1 MQPHPVGT
9 GVLDGSHGRFR
20 TSGGR
25 HLQQFVERDRGH
37 ASGGRHQ
44 PWIGGEDAGDVR
56 VELTAVC
63 AEGMGYRHS
72 RRVRPPTPQEGH
84 VVLRRDPLGS
94 SDHRDPSRFQGGPD
108 PVGPDFQDLG
118 VPVVGVGQEA
128 GLATGERLGVDSDVV
143 EGQAQQ
149 GHGLA
154 FTGRNEHVHLATRL
168 DGRDLTSKAQQLV
181 GLLAH
186 GRHDEHDL
194 VAAPDGA
201 GDVIGHLAY
210 ALRICDRGAAEFLDY
225 EGHGAQ
231 RYLRGS
237 GAPGRITDGRS
248 AVSRSTYGPR

>member
-25 HLQQFVERDRGH
+25 HLQEFVERDRGH
-37 ASGGRHQ
+37 ASGCRHQ
-44 PWIGGEDAGDVR
+44 PWVGGEDAGDVR
-56 VELTAVC
+56 VELTGVC
-63 AEGMGYRHS
+63 AESMGYGHS
-72 RRVRPPTPQEGH
+72 RRVRPSAPHEGN

-94 SDHRDPSRFQGGPD
+94 SDHRDPPRFQGGPD
-108 PVGPDFQDLG
+108 PIGSDVEDLG

-143 EGQAQQ
+143 EGQAHQ

-154 FTGRNEHVHLATRL
+154 FTGRYEHVHLATRL
-168 DGRDLTSKAQQLV
+168 DGRDLARQSQQLV

-201 GDVIGHLAY
+201 GDVIGHLAH

-225 EGHGAQ
+225 EGHGAP
-231 RYLRGS
+231 RYRRGS
-237 GAPGRITDGRS
+237 KAPGGISDRRTAALRS
-248 AVSRSTYGPR
+248 SYGPR